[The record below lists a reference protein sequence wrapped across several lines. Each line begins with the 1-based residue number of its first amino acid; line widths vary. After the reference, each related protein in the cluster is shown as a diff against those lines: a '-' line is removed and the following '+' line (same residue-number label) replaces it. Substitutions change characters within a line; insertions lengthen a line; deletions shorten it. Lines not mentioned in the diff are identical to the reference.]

1 MMKNK
6 FNNRV
11 VNMDKEGYKL
21 IKKHNYNK
29 KNILYVEIDGNKI
42 QSWKEYIVEMEKYF
56 KFPTDCTDNIDG
68 YLDWMRDLSW
78 LKKDGYFLVI
88 NNFNEFIK
96 NNIELKNKIVLLF
109 REVILPFWEEEVENV
124 VVEGKSKSFVLILV
138 N

>member
-1 MMKNK
+1 MKNK